1 VGPAPTLFI
10 LPVITSHQNPLAK
23 RIRRLEHKKY
33 RQEEGAYFVEGIRV
47 VLSALEVSA
56 PVELLVYAPELLTSD
71 VGWEAI
77 RGYEAAGGEAAAV
90 SGEVFRSFSQRD
102 NPAGLGAIVGARL
115 RMLAEL
121 PVTPEAIFVAAH
133 DTGDPGNLG
142 TIVRTM
148 DGMGAAGLILAGQTT
163 DPFHPTAV
171 KASMGTLFRVPVV
184 QVPRLEPVW
193 AWAEEHAIFTVATSA
208 RGTHSFW
215 AAPYR
220 FPALL
225 LLGSEGEGL
234 PADVIQRAD
243 LAVAIPMHGTASSLN
258 LAVAAGLLLYELRRN
273 QP

>member
-1 VGPAPTLFI
+1 VGLAPTLFI
-10 LPVITSHQNPLAK
+10 SPVITSHQNPLAK
-23 RIRRLEHKKY
+23 RIRRLERKKY
-33 RQEEGAYFVEGIRV
+33 RQDEGAFFVEGIRV
-47 VLSALEVSA
+47 VLSALEHGA
-56 PVELLVYAPELLTSD
+56 PVELLIYAPELLTSALA
-71 VGWEAI
+71 WEAI
-77 RGYEAAGGEAAAV
+77 RRHEADGGEAAAV

-115 RMLAEL
+115 RELGELA
-121 PVTPEAIFVAAH
+121 VAADSIFVAAH

-148 DGMGAAGLILAGQTT
+148 DGMGAAALILVGQTT

-184 QVPRLEPVW
+184 QVDTMARVW
-193 AWAEEHAIFTVATSA
+193 AWAEQHDLFAIATSA
-208 RGTHSFW
+208 RAADNFW
-215 AAPYR
+215 EAPYR

-234 PADVIQRAD
+234 PAEVIQRAD
-243 LAVAIPMHGTASSLN
+243 LAVAIPMQGTATSLN

-273 QP
+273 LH